1 MRSVLVAAV
10 AVAGLGTLSARE
22 ARATCGDYLYH
33 GPMAPAQKH
42 AATPDANDHPAQP
55 AERRCHGP
63 GCRDG
68 NPPLQVPQRTPVR
81 TQRIDQFAIAD
92 AEPPAARSASRVSVS
107 DAAALLSRGH
117 RSRVERPPRG

>member
-1 MRSVLVAAV
+1 MS
-10 AVAGLGTLSARE
+10 
-22 ARATCGDYLYH
+22 
-33 GPMAPAQKH
+33 PQQKH
-42 AATPDANDHPAQP
+42 TATGTNERPAQP

-81 TQRIDQFAIAD
+81 TQRTDQFAVAD
-92 AEPPAARSASRVSVS
+92 AEPPASPSASRVAVS